1 VKGLGRDVILQANS
15 TYPWPQ
21 IINSILLGSFNTID
35 WDSDGLITGAEY
47 FGFSASQSN
56 YSFVPFSD
64 EQISEFLY
72 MAGDENRDGK
82 IDTAEWLHKYIYY
95 SAGSMPSM

>member
-1 VKGLGRDVILQANS
+1 MDL
-15 TYPWPQ
+15 
-21 IINSILLGSFNTID
+21 
-35 WDSDGLITGAEY
+35 DSDGLITGAEY
-47 FGFSASQSN
+47 FGFVASQSN
-56 YSFVPFSD
+56 DSFVPFSD
-64 EQISEFLY
+64 EQTSEFLY